1 MVVEPPRGGSPSE
14 VLWAFIEFINL
25 GTVKTCPGDVG
36 HSWDAWDVSLRSPSA
51 LLSKGSR
58 LPLPQL
64 LLTPAHCLFVSFLSL
79 SLCLCLSLSLFLSL
93 SLPLFLSLSF
103 KD

>member
-1 MVVEPPRGGSPSE
+1 MVEPPRGGSPSE
-14 VLWAFIEFINL
+14 VLWAFIELINF
-25 GTVKTCPGDVG
+25 GTVKICPGDVG

-64 LLTPAHCLFVSFLSL
+64 LLTPAHCLFLFF
-79 SLCLCLSLSLFLSL
+79 LCLSVSFTLSLF
-93 SLPLFLSLSF
+93 
-103 KD
+103 